1 MNYITFKEHMHHKL
15 NSLDSFYEKVTEFQ
29 QEKIEDVQKKQYG
42 IKQKYKELS
51 IVCMKTY

>member
-29 QEKIEDVQKKQYG
+29 QEKNRDVQKKQDG
-42 IKQKYKELS
+42 MKQKYKELS

>member
-29 QEKIEDVQKKQYG
+29 QEKIEDVQKKQDG
-42 IKQKYKELS
+42 MKQKYKELS